1 VLAAR
6 YVPVFVNVGRDCDG
20 HARLRHAHDVRRLA
34 TLVVLEARGRRVARQ
49 TFSPVSALRPLSPEA
64 LAAWLDAP
72 RGR

>member
-1 VLAAR
+1 MAEQT
-6 YVPVFVNVGRDCDG
+6 YQEDDG
-20 HARLRHAHDVRRLA
+20 LA